1 MKKKHITMLLLLLFH
16 INIVLAQE
24 KKVTGNIVDDKGTP
38 LLGVTII
45 VKGTTTGTQTDFDGN
60 YTISCKKSDVLVFS
74 YIGFKNQEKIIAD
87 TLIINITMEEDAT
100 LLNEVLVV
108 GYGKTSKVDNTGA
121 ITKIKSEEL
130 DNTPVASLQEALSG
144 KASGVFI
151 ESQSGKIDGAIKVRI
166 RGTNSIGGNNE
177 PLYVVDGLVIAGG
190 TRDINF
196 NNIESIEVL
205 KDAAATAIYGSR
217 GANGV
222 ILITTKKGK
231 QGKTQFRVDFQNG
244 FSEPTNLRDFM
255 NAEQYR
261 DFFRV
266 AAINRFGE
274 DTGNLFSD
282 IILGDL
288 AQGQDVNTDWQDLAF
303 RNAKLVQF
311 NVGASGGSE
320 KSRFYTNL
328 SYDHQEGILIGNDLK
343 KLNGILNFEHDV
355 NERASVG
362 ISTTLSR
369 LETNSVAGDN
379 AFATPIQLVAQA
391 PISPIRD
398 EDGNLISY
406 DQVGSIVNGYY
417 SALIEDANSTR
428 NTTSDRILANLYADY
443 KFTDW
448 LNIRGELGLDRGS
461 TRAFVFQ
468 NANTQGNGVTGGF
481 GSTRITKFQTFSPKI
496 YATIDKKF
504 NEMHDINVVI
514 GTEAQ
519 KTRTEIA
526 GGTATGFISG
536 LDQTGTGA
544 VPTGVLGSTANNG
557 FYSYFGRATYKLN
570 NKYIVGFTGRYDESS
585 AFDGGVFFPAV
596 SAAWKISEES
606 FLKDSKIISFMKLRS
621 SYGING
627 NNFNGFPSL
636 ALFSPVAYNKLAGL
650 SPTQLA
656 NNDLSWETTAT
667 FDVGLELGF
676 FDNRIN
682 LELNYYKKQTKD
694 LIQRRPI
701 DATSGFTGFSA
712 NVGNMENKGLEIT
725 LNTVNVDS
733 KDFSWET
740 NVNFSKNE
748 NRVTKL
754 INGQPI
760 LSTNDSYMN
769 ALIEGEPI
777 GVFYGRE
784 YAGVDPANGD
794 ALYYLNDGTGGTTNN
809 PNAANFK
816 VLGSPNP
823 DWIAGITNQLR
834 YKNID
839 VSFLFNVVQGNKIH
853 KAADGFMVGGSFI
866 DNQLASE
873 LNYWTP
879 ENPNTDV
886 PQPRLLRGNGTAAS
900 SRFLQDG
907 SYIRLK
913 NISLGY
919 NFGPKLLE
927 KIKLTDLRIYI
938 TGQNLL
944 TFTKY
949 DGWDPEVSTD
959 FLANGNNIFQGVDFY
974 SAPQAKTV
982 TLGVKV
988 GF

>member
-1 MKKKHITMLLLLLFH
+1 MKKNYIKMLLLLLFN
-16 INIVLAQE
+16 ISIVLAQE
-24 KKVTGNIVDDKGTP
+24 KNVTGNIVDDKGTP
-38 LLGVTII
+38 LLGVTIL

-60 YTISCKKSDVLVFS
+60 YTISCKEGSVLVFS
-74 YIGFKNQEKIIAD
+74 YVGYKNQERTVAD
-87 TLIINITMEEDAT
+87 NLVINITMEEDIA
-100 LLNEVLVV
+100 LLNEVLIV
-108 GYGKTSKVDNTGA
+108 GYGKSSKVDNTGV
-121 ITKIKSEEL
+121 ITKIKSEQL
-130 DNTPVASLQEALSG
+130 DNVPVASIQEALSG
-144 KASGVFI
+144 KASGVFV

-196 NNIESIEVL
+196 NNIESLEVL

-222 ILITTKKGK
+222 VLITTKKGK
-231 QGKTQFRVDFQNG
+231 QGETRFNVDFQNG

-255 NAEQYR
+255 NAAQYR

-266 AAINRFGE
+266 AAVNSFG
-274 DTGNLFSD
+274 DNTGNFFAD
-282 IILGDL
+282 TILGDL
-288 AQGQDVNTDWQDLAF
+288 SQGQDVDTDWQDLAF
-303 RNAKLVQF
+303 RNAKLTQF
-311 NVGASGGSE
+311 SVGASGGSE

-355 NERASVG
+355 SDRMSLGVSA
-362 ISTTLSR
+362 TLSR

-398 EDGNLISY
+398 ENGNLIRY
-406 DQVGSIVNGYY
+406 DQVGSIISGYY
-417 SALIEDANSTR
+417 SAVIEDANSTR

-443 KFTDW
+443 KITDW
-448 LNIRGELGLDRGS
+448 FNIRGELGLDRGS
-461 TRAFVFQ
+461 RKAFAFQ
-468 NANTQGNGVTGGF
+468 NSNTQGNEITGGF
-481 GSTRITKFQTFSPKI
+481 GSTTITKFQTFSPKI
-496 YATIDKKF
+496 YATIDKKI
-504 NEMHDINVVI
+504 NDNHDINLVI

-544 VPTGVLGSTANNG
+544 VPTGVFGSTANNG
-557 FYSYFGRATYKLN
+557 FYSYFGRLTYKLN
-570 NKYIVGFTGRYDESS
+570 NKYIVGFTGRYDKSS
-585 AFDGGVFFPAV
+585 AFDDGVFFPAI

-606 FLKDSKIISFMKLRS
+606 FLKGSETLSFLKLRS
-621 SYGING
+621 SYGVSG

-656 NNDLSWETTAT
+656 NNDLSWETTTT
-667 FDVGLELGF
+667 FDAGLELGF
-676 FDNRIN
+676 LDNRIN
-682 LELNYYKKQTKD
+682 LELNYYAKQTKD

-712 NVGNMENKGLEIT
+712 NVGNIENKGFEIT
-725 LNTVNVDS
+725 LNTVNVDT
-733 KDFSWET
+733 KDFKWET
-740 NVNFSKNE
+740 NINFSQNKNK
-748 NRVTKL
+748 VTKL

-777 GVFYGRE
+777 GVFFGRE
-784 YAGVDPANGD
+784 YAGVDADNGD

-823 DWIAGITNQLR
+823 DWIAGISNQLR

-839 VSFLFNVVQGNKIH
+839 LSFLFNVVQGNKIH
-853 KAADGFMVGGSFI
+853 KAADGFMVGGDFI
-866 DNQLASE
+866 DNQLVSE

-879 ENPNTDV
+879 ENTNTDI
-886 PQPRLLRGNGTAAS
+886 PQPRLVGGNGTAAS

-913 NISLGY
+913 NISVGY
-919 NFGPKLLE
+919 NFDRKLLE
-927 KIKLTDLRIYI
+927 KIKLTSLRIYV

-959 FLANGNNIFQGVDFY
+959 FLANGNNVFQGVDFY

-982 TLGVKV
+982 TVGLKV

>member
-1 MKKKHITMLLLLLFH
+1 MKKNYITILLLFLF
-16 INIVLAQE
+16 NVSVVLAQE
-24 KKVTGNIVDDKGTP
+24 KNVSGNIVDGKGTP
-38 LLGVTII
+38 LLGVTVL
-45 VKGTTTGTQTDFDGN
+45 VKGTTNGTQTDFDGN
-60 YTISCKKSDVLVFS
+60 YNISCKREDILVFS
-74 YIGFKNQEKIIAD
+74 YVGFKTKEEVVTDKSV
-87 TLIINITMEEDAT
+87 INITLEEDVT
-100 LLNEVLVV
+100 SLSEVLIV
-108 GYGKTSKVDNTGA
+108 GYGKSSKVDNTGA
-121 ITKIKSEEL
+121 ITKIKSEQL
-130 DNTPVASLQEALSG
+130 DNVPVASIQEALSG

-196 NNIESIEVL
+196 NNVESLEVL

-231 QGKTQFRVDFQNG
+231 QGTTRFNVDFQSG
-244 FSEPTNLRDFM
+244 TSEPTNLRDFM
-255 NAEQYR
+255 NAVQYR

-266 AAINRFGE
+266 AAVNSFGE
-274 DTGNLFSD
+274 DTGNFFAD
-282 IILGDL
+282 TILGDL
-288 AQGQDVNTDWQDLAF
+288 SQGQDVNTDWQDLAF
-303 RNAKLVQF
+303 RNAKLLQF
-311 NVGASGGSE
+311 SVGASGGNE

-343 KLNGILNFEHDV
+343 KLNGILNYEHTVSD
-355 NERASVG
+355 RMRLG
-362 ISTTLSR
+362 ISATLSR
-369 LETNSVAGDN
+369 LETNTVAGDN

-391 PISPIRD
+391 PISPVRNENGDLIR
-398 EDGNLISY
+398 Y
-406 DQVGSIVNGYY
+406 DQVGSIISGYY
-417 SALIEDANSTR
+417 SALIEDENSTR
-428 NTTSDRILANLYADY
+428 NNVSDRILANVYADY
-443 KFTDW
+443 QFNDW

-461 TRAFVFQ
+461 RKAFVFQ
-468 NANTQGNGVTGGF
+468 NSNTQGNEITGGF
-481 GSTRITKFQTFSPKI
+481 GSTTITKFQTFSPKI
-496 YATIDKKF
+496 FATIDKKI
-504 NEMHDINVVI
+504 NDNHDINLVL

-519 KTRTEIA
+519 KTRTEAA
-526 GGTATGFISG
+526 GGSATGFISG

-544 VPTGVLGSTANNG
+544 VPTGVVGTTANNG
-557 FYSYFGRATYKLN
+557 FYSYFGRLTYKLN
-570 NKYIVGFTGRYDESS
+570 NKYIVGFTGRYDKSS
-585 AFDGGVFFPAV
+585 AFDDGVFFPAV
-596 SAAWKISEES
+596 SGAWKISEES
-606 FLKDSKIISFMKLRS
+606 FLKGSKTISFMKLRS
-621 SYGING
+621 SYGISG

-656 NNDLSWETTAT
+656 NNELSWETTSK

-676 FDNRIN
+676 LDNRIN
-682 LELNYYKKQTKD
+682 LEVNYYNKQTED

-712 NVGNMENKGLEIT
+712 NVGNIENKGFEVT
-725 LNTVNVDS
+725 LNTINVDTE
-733 KDFSWET
+733 DFKWET
-740 NVNFSKNE
+740 NINFAKND
-748 NRVTKL
+748 NKVTKL

-760 LSTNDSYMN
+760 LSTNDRYMN

-784 YAGVDPANGD
+784 YAGVDPDNGD
-794 ALYYLNDGTGGTTNN
+794 ALYFLNDGSGGTTND

-823 DWIAGITNQLR
+823 DWVAGISNQLR
-834 YKNID
+834 YKNFD
-839 VSFLFNVVQGNKIH
+839 LNFLFNIVQGNKIH
-853 KAADGFMVGGSFI
+853 RAADGFMVGGDFI

-879 ENPNTDV
+879 ENPNTDI
-886 PQPRLLRGNGTAAS
+886 PQPRLVGGNGTATS

-907 SYIRLK
+907 SYVRLK
-913 NISLGY
+913 TISLGY
-919 NFGPKLLE
+919 NFSPKLLE
-927 KIKLTDLRIYI
+927 KISLSDLRIYV

-959 FLANGNNIFQGVDFY
+959 FLANGSNVFQGVDFY
-974 SAPQAKTV
+974 SAPQAKTI

>member
-1 MKKKHITMLLLLLFH
+1 MKKNYMKMLVLFLF
-16 INIVLAQE
+16 NISIVVAQE
-24 KKVTGNIVDDKGTP
+24 KNVTGNIVDDKGIP
-38 LLGVTII
+38 LLGVSIL

-60 YTISCKKSDVLVFS
+60 YSINCKTGDTLVFS
-74 YIGFKNQEKIIAD
+74 YVGFKSREETVTNQSV
-87 TLIINITMEEDAT
+87 INITLEEDLT
-100 LLNEVLVV
+100 VLNEVLVI
-108 GYGKTSKVDNTGA
+108 GYGKSSKVDNTGA
-121 ITKIKSEEL
+121 IAKIKSEQL
-130 DNTPVASLQEALSG
+130 DNVPVASIQEALSG

-196 NNIESIEVL
+196 NNIQSIEVL

-222 ILITTKKGK
+222 ILVTTKKGK
-231 QGKTQFRVDFQNG
+231 KGATKFNVDLQTG
-244 FSEPTNLRDFM
+244 TSEPTNLREYM
-255 NAEQYR
+255 NAAQYR

-266 AAINRFGE
+266 AAINSFGD
-274 DTGNLFSD
+274 DTGNFLAD
-282 IILGDL
+282 TILDDL
-288 AQGQDVNTDWQDLAF
+288 SQGQDVDTDWQDLAF
-303 RNAKLVQF
+303 RNAKLTQF
-311 NVGASGGSE
+311 SIGASGGSE

-343 KLNGILNFEHDV
+343 KLNGILNYEHDV
-355 NERASVG
+355 SDQMRLG
-362 ISTTLSR
+362 ISTTISR
-369 LETNSVAGDN
+369 LETNSVAADN

-391 PISPIRD
+391 PISPVSD
-398 EDGNLISY
+398 EDGNLIRY
-406 DQVGSIVNGYY
+406 DQVGSIISGYY

-428 NTTSDRILANLYADY
+428 NTTSDRILANVYADY
-443 KFTDW
+443 KLTDW
-448 LNIRGELGLDRGS
+448 FTIRGEIGLDRGS
-461 TRAFVFQ
+461 RKAFTFQ
-468 NANTQGNGVTGGF
+468 NANTQGNEVTGGF
-481 GSTRITKFQTFSPKI
+481 GSTLITKFQTFSPKI
-496 YATIDKKF
+496 YATIDKKI
-504 NEMHDINVVI
+504 NDIHDINLVI

-526 GGTATGFISG
+526 GGTATGFIAG
-536 LDQTGTGA
+536 LDETGTGA
-544 VPTGVLGSTANNG
+544 VPTGVFGSTANNG
-557 FYSYFGRATYKLN
+557 FYSYFGRLTYKLN
-570 NKYIVGFTGRYDESS
+570 NKYIVGFTGRYDKSS
-585 AFDGGVFFPAV
+585 AFDGGVFFPAI
-596 SAAWKISEES
+596 SGAWKISEEP
-606 FLKDSKIISFMKLRS
+606 FLKDSKVISFMKLRS
-621 SYGING
+621 SYGISG

-656 NNDLSWETTAT
+656 NNDLSWETTST

-676 FDNRIN
+676 LDNRIN
-682 LELNYYKKQTKD
+682 LELNYYAKSTED

-712 NVGNMENKGLEIT
+712 NVGNVENKGFEIT
-725 LNTVNVDS
+725 LNTVNIDS
-733 KDFSWET
+733 KDFKWET
-740 NVNFSKNE
+740 NINFAKNKNE
-748 NRVTKL
+748 VTKL

-760 LSTNDSYMN
+760 LSTNDSYIN

-784 YAGVDPANGD
+784 YAGVDAANGD
-794 ALYYLNDGTGGTTNN
+794 ALYYLNDGTGGTTND

-823 DWIAGITNQLR
+823 DWIAGISNQFK
-834 YKNID
+834 YKNLD
-839 VSFLFNVVQGNKIH
+839 LSFLFNVVQGNKIH
-853 KAADGFMVGGSFI
+853 KAGDGFMVGGDFI

-879 ENPNTDV
+879 ENPNTDI
-886 PQPRLLRGNGTAAS
+886 PQPRLVGGNGTAAS

-919 NFGPKLLE
+919 NFSPKLLE
-927 KIKLTDLRIYI
+927 KIKLTDARIFI

-949 DGWDPEVSTD
+949 DGWDPEVSSD
-959 FLANGNNIFQGVDFY
+959 FLATGNNVFQGVDFY
-974 SAPQAKTV
+974 SAPQAKTI

-988 GF
+988 QF

>member
-1 MKKKHITMLLLLLFH
+1 MEKNYIKMLLLLLF
-16 INIVLAQE
+16 NVSIVLAQE
-24 KKVTGNIVDDKGTP
+24 KNVTGNIVDDKGTP
-38 LLGVTII
+38 LLGVNVI
-45 VKGTTTGTQTDFDGN
+45 VKGTQTGTQTDFDGN
-60 YTISCKKSDVLVFS
+60 YTISCKKGDVLVFS
-74 YIGFKNQEKIIAD
+74 YVGFKSQEKTVAD
-87 TLIINITMEEDAT
+87 ALIINITMEEDAT
-100 LLNEVLVV
+100 LLNEVLIV
-108 GYGKTSKVDNTGA
+108 GYGKSSKVDNTGA

-130 DNTPVASLQEALSG
+130 DNVPVASVQEALSG

-231 QGKTQFRVDFQNG
+231 EGKTQFRVDYQNG

-255 NAEQYR
+255 SAAQYR

-266 AAINRFGE
+266 GAINSFGQ
-274 DTGNLFSD
+274 DTGNIFAD
-282 IILGDL
+282 IILDEL
-288 AQGQDVNTDWQDLAF
+288 SQGQDVDTDWQDLAF
-303 RNAKLVQF
+303 RDARLVQF
-311 NVGASGGSE
+311 SIGASGGSE
-320 KSRFYTNL
+320 KTRFYTNL
-328 SYDHQEGILIGNDLK
+328 SYDNQEGILLGNDLK
-343 KLNGILNFEHDV
+343 KLNGILNFEHK
-355 NERASVG
+355 VG
-362 ISTTLSR
+362 DHLNLGLSTTISR

-379 AFATPIQLVAQA
+379 AFATPLQLVAQS
-391 PISPIRD
+391 PVSPIRD
-398 EDGNLISY
+398 ENGNLIRY
-406 DQVGSIVNGYY
+406 DLVGSLLSGYY

-428 NTTSDRILANLYADY
+428 KTTSDRILANLYADY
-443 KFTDW
+443 QLTDW
-448 LNIRGELGLDRGS
+448 LNLRGEIGLDRGS
-461 TRAFVFQ
+461 RNAFVFQ
-468 NANTQGNGVTGGF
+468 NSNTQGNEVTGGF
-481 GSTRITKFQTFSPKI
+481 GSTTITRFQTFSPKI

-504 NEMHDINVVI
+504 NEKHDINLI
-514 GTEAQ
+514 LGTEAQ

-536 LDQTGTGA
+536 LNQTGTGA

-557 FYSYFGRATYKLN
+557 FYSYFGRLTYKLN
-570 NKYIVGFTGRYDESS
+570 NKYIIGFTGRYDESS
-585 AFDGGVFFPAV
+585 AFNNGVFFPAV

-606 FLKDSKIISFMKLRS
+606 FLKNSETISFMKLRT
-621 SYGING
+621 SYGVGG
-627 NNFNGFPSL
+627 NNFNGFPGL

-656 NNDLSWETTAT
+656 NNDLSWETTTT

-676 FDNRIN
+676 LKNRIN
-682 LELNYYKKQTKD
+682 LELNYYSKKTED

-712 NVGNMENKGLEIT
+712 NVGNIENKGFEVT
-725 LNTVNVDS
+725 LNTINVDS
-733 KDFSWET
+733 KDFKWET
-740 NVNFSKNE
+740 NINFAKND
-748 NRVTKL
+748 NKVTKL

-777 GVFYGRE
+777 GVFFGRE

-794 ALYYLNDGTGGTTNN
+794 ALYYLNDGTGGTTND
-809 PNAANFK
+809 PNAANFT

-823 DWIAGITNQLR
+823 DWIAGITNQFR

-839 VSFLFNVVQGNKIH
+839 LSFLFNMVQGNKIH
-853 KAADGFMVGGSFI
+853 KAADSFMVGANFA

-879 ENPNTDV
+879 DNPNTDI
-886 PQPRLLRGNGTAAS
+886 PQPRLVGNNGTATS

-907 SYIRLK
+907 SYVRLK
-913 NISLGY
+913 TISLGY
-919 NFGPKLLE
+919 NFSPKLLE
-927 KIKLTDLRIYI
+927 KIKLTDLRIYV

-974 SAPQAKTV
+974 SAPQAKTI